1 MSFEVAKNTDVE
13 IECSTSLH
21 QLAPG
26 EDDCEGGSVEID
38 YEDDCGLSD
47 TYVYCIEDVDN
58 ATTLYI
64 PPSDNGYYLAGLIL
78 TDPGQQG
85 RLMSSQ
91 HILANKKIAFGSLCV
106 NITYTS
112 KPVSIPIQYT
122 RCAIE

>member
-47 TYVYCIEDVDN
+47 PYVYCVEDVDI
-58 ATTLYI
+58 ATTVYI
-64 PPSDNGYYLAGLIL
+64 PPSENGYYLTGLIL

-85 RLMSSQ
+85 NHM
-91 HILANKKIAFGSLCV
+91 LCP
-106 NITYTS
+106 NIFLQIR
-112 KPVSIPIQYT
+112 KLHLVV
-122 RCAIE
+122 CA